1 MGAYKDLFGIDL
13 NTPEFDITLK
23 VNDIPLATVTA
34 IHPLELYIRKIYN
47 IVTYVKIR

>member
-1 MGAYKDLFGIDL
+1 MVWAAYKDLFGIDL

-34 IHPLELYIRKIYN
+34 IHPLELVN
-47 IVTYVKIR
+47 NDLTFVTYVK